1 MHVVKRHP
9 LTHQTGEK
17 ETHWKDARQFS
28 FFSDALYLR
37 ARACKYLC
45 VMHTYI
51 YNTRAR
57 ARMCIQKRRVL
68 VRWDREWLTSAAAVA
83 GIFGA
88 VVVVSLQE
96 RESRQRSIL
105 QLGAQ
110 GRCRRGRE
118 RERDLFCRTATRRRG
133 SFSRFIVCR
142 GSIAC
147 ARVIVRVNTSFL
159 MTGESIFRSLVDG
172 WFIGSRRPFLLWE
185 SLCGVGEM

>member
-118 RERDLFCRTATRRRG
+118 RKRSFLSDGDATSRLFFEIHRVPRIDRLCTRH
-133 SFSRFIVCR
+133 
-142 GSIAC
+142 C
-147 ARVIVRVNTSFL
+147 AREYELFNDGGIYF
-159 MTGESIFRSLVDG
+159 SL
-172 WFIGSRRPFLLWE
+172 SRRW
-185 SLCGVGEM
+185 VIYWVA